1 MSSSM
6 SPIAVIVMCALV
18 VSSDTESTS
27 PASTSQSASPLTIN
41 KCDQRGDR
49 TVSHTDW
56 SSDASKNLP
65 DCRCPPGYTAILQY
79 GEPSQKV
86 LCASLRSAAPWSE
99 GCVSSGSSTDYYD
112 LGAIELRLVRLLL
125 RAANVSEVWISARRL
140 TPFGALVRR
149 LPGGDR
155 WNAPVELTDQPD
167 QPDQPPGSD
176 DHPDPGQLRIVPT
189 AADFNCGAI
198 GGPNYE
204 QIFLANCSRA
214 LPQLCLFRETT
225 LLQLHCRQREFTTRY
240 GEGQGMCYTV
250 LASDDRALSA
260 LSGVAESEYRILDV
274 DSGRK
279 KQLLDDLL
287 NATAAHRK
295 HCAQTYFTD
304 QRDNSLRSLALSI
317 RDAVQRAVSGPPSND
332 SYMREQNLRQMAL
345 DLWRRYDCAAVQRNT
360 SVDHGADGPVRA
372 MYLYFDRAR
381 YRLYLTV
388 YGRQWF
394 WREKPSA
401 NGFQCYTNAD
411 AEQMRRVQVRP
422 IRTSRKRSRRA
433 HPRSSESNAP
443 ETDDHDTGQRSMY
456 ELTLVDGIPSYYWC
470 EAHVVPNL
478 THLVSPTVLANRKS
492 NGKTFFSVTVDVS
505 VLDRSVETM
514 RLKDYTRLVKDQL
527 KRARARV
534 LPETK
539 RVLDTIK
546 TVQVMK
552 SDHLG
557 DAFQPDNR
565 TAARLIVHLV
575 MRQVNFKSDFPEF
588 AEINE
593 IELPDAY
600 VRYYRTRRY
609 LQDALRL
616 AATDEFRFVG
626 VNSTEYCLPDS
637 LQLPSADSDGNVW
650 WVARLGET
658 ATPRNLCLPEGS
670 DLPLTRRCLGDY
682 LHGCAWDRDA
692 FSGGHCSSAPGP
704 ETRAL
709 YEYST
714 APLNGS
720 LLPDIFSTVGHV
732 LSAPDSVLPVDLF
745 YIAQVLDNLRNVL
758 LLPASAEQNGVLLA
772 ALNKVQHYCDVAD
785 IMSRVMYVN
794 ETIVTR
800 AQRVLNTTNI
810 LLYVTEAIVNQLVL
824 AENASMLL
832 QGAQYEC
839 GRRTLEADSNGPAGQ
854 PVTNGTVLFR
864 SPRLIVLI
872 ADPAVGN
879 VSGVALFRQIDGGD
893 DHGEDFNSYT
903 IRYLYANQSLESLV
917 AEPDLEIGAFIPQ
930 SVIEN
935 LGALHDAMTLE
946 EQPESETEPLE
957 TPPLPPPPLR
967 VVLTIY
973 YNDHAFRETRAGPV
987 TRSSAKIISI
997 SIPGYGS
1004 RMPGEVPF
1012 YARETRTHNRSAAS
1026 ASHCGY
1032 WSFETD
1038 PAGTDGFGR
1047 WAFDECRLIDG
1058 SGPVAL
1064 CGCYHLTSFSRL
1076 TMDTQLVESVGVS
1089 QKFIADQGTLALD
1102 LITAIGCSL
1111 SLLGVVGILAT
1122 GILFPAWRA
1131 KASSKILLQ
1140 LSGAIAIEMIII
1152 FLEGPD
1158 IDQHRV
1164 SRIKCALLGSVFHY
1178 IILVTFMWMLL
1189 TAYLQFM
1196 RYVKVLGRLRPS
1208 HVILKATVLCWG
1220 APLVP
1225 VATYLASDYTLYL
1238 KRDNLTDICY
1248 PHGDALWFGLM
1259 LPIAAIV
1266 FFNLV
1271 SFVVVLYHICAI
1283 PANLSKQTDRDL
1295 TLAQLRLSVFLFFLL
1310 GLPWIFGMLTTGTED
1325 KLFAYLFCLTAPVQ
1339 GFVLFLYFIVIDP
1352 VARRLWLGR
1361 LRRCRCIA
1369 GDRSATGQLDEKETT
1384 TLPSTTLNTQL

>member
-1 MSSSM
+1 MSSM

-18 VSSDTESTS
+18 VSSDT
-27 PASTSQSASPLTIN
+27 ASTATAAIASPSQSSNGSRNSSQRPVITIN
-41 KCDQRGDR
+41 KCDQRSDR
-49 TVSHTDW
+49 SDESHTEW
-56 SSDASKNLP
+56 PSDASRNLP
-65 DCRCPPGYTAILQY
+65 DCRCPPDYTAVLQY

-112 LGAIELRLVRLLL
+112 LGAIELRLIRAML
-125 RAANVSEVWISARRL
+125 RAANVSEVWISARRIA
-140 TPFGALVRR
+140 PFGALVRR
-149 LPGGDR
+149 LPGDR
-155 WNAPVELTDQPD
+155 WNAPVELDQPTGED
-167 QPDQPPGSD
+167 GHSD
-176 DHPDPGQLRIVPT
+176 GQLTIVPT
-189 AADFNCGAI
+189 SADFNCAAV
-198 GGPNYE
+198 GGSNYE

-214 LPQLCLFRETT
+214 LPQLCLFRDST

-240 GEGQGMCYTV
+240 GEGQDMCYTV
-250 LASDDRALSA
+250 LANDDRALSA
-260 LSGVAESEYRILDV
+260 LSSAAPEYRVFDV

-287 NATAAHRK
+287 SSAAAYQK
-295 HCAQTYFTD
+295 HCAQTYFTEP
-304 QRDNSLRSLALSI
+304 LRSLALSI
-317 RDAVQRAVSGPPSND
+317 RGAFHRAVNGTVSSSDTNMLP
-332 SYMREQNLRQMAL
+332 EQSLRQIPFL
-345 DLWRRYDCAAVQRNT
+345 DLWKRYDCTAVQRNN
-360 SVDHGADGPVRA
+360 SADLSADGPVRA

-381 YRLYLTV
+381 HRLYLTV
-388 YGRQWF
+388 YGRQWY

-411 AEQMRRVQVRP
+411 ADQVRRVQVRP

-433 HPRSSESNAP
+433 HPRSSDGDAP
-443 ETDDHDTGQRSMY
+443 EAGDDDTGQRSMY
-456 ELTLVDGIPSYYWC
+456 EVTLVDGIPSYYWC
-470 EAHVVPNL
+470 EAHLVPNL

-492 NGKTFFSVTVDVS
+492 NGKTFFSVTVDVR
-505 VLDRSVETM
+505 LERLAETM
-514 RLKDYTRLVKDQL
+514 RLKDYTRVVKDHL

-539 RVLDTIK
+539 RVLETIK

-552 SDHLG
+552 SDRLR
-557 DAFQPDNR
+557 DTFPPDNGI
-565 TAARLIVHLV
+565 AARLIVHLV
-575 MRQVNFKSDFPEF
+575 MRQVNFKSDFPVF
-588 AEINE
+588 VEINE
-593 IELPDAY
+593 IDLPDAY
-600 VRYYRTRRY
+600 VRYYRTRSY

-616 AATDEFRFVG
+616 AASDEFRFVG

-637 LQLPSADSDGNVW
+637 LQRPSSSTDGNVW

-658 ATPRNLCLPEGS
+658 VTPRNLCLPAGS

-682 LHGCAWDRDA
+682 LHGCAWDTLELQ
-692 FSGGHCSSAPGP
+692 SGQQCSSHERP

-709 YEYST
+709 YEYS
-714 APLNGS
+714 AVQLNMS
-720 LLPDIFSTVGHV
+720 LLPDVLSTVGHV
-732 LSAPDSVLPVDLF
+732 LSAPASVLPVDLF
-745 YIAQVLDNLRNVL
+745 YIAQVLENLRNVL
-758 LLPASAEQNGVLLA
+758 LLSMPEESALLG
-772 ALNKVQHYCDVAD
+772 ALNTVQHYCDMSD
-785 IMSRVMYVN
+785 IMSSVMYVN
-794 ETIVTR
+794 ETTVTR
-800 AQRVLNTTNI
+800 AQRVLNTTNT
-810 LLYVTEAIVNQLVL
+810 LLYVTETIVNQLAL
-824 AENASMLL
+824 AENASMLR
-832 QGAQYEC
+832 QGAQYDC
-839 GRRTLEADSNGPAGQ
+839 GMRALEPAA
-854 PVTNGTVLFR
+854 TNGAGTLLFR

-872 ADPAVGN
+872 ADPAVAN
-879 VSGVALFRQIDGGD
+879 VSGIALFRQIDGGD
-893 DHGEDFNSYT
+893 GGDGDAEDFNGYT
-903 IRYLYANQSLESLV
+903 VRYLYANQSVESLIT
-917 AEPDLEIGAFIPQ
+917 EQDLEIGAFIPQ
-930 SVIEN
+930 SVLEN
-935 LGALHDAMTLE
+935 LATLHEAMTE
-946 EQPESETEPLE
+946 EQPDPETEPLQME
-957 TPPLPPPPLR
+957 PGLPAVPPPLR

-1004 RMPGEVPF
+1004 RMPGEIPF
-1012 YARETRTHNRSAAS
+1012 YARETRPKNQSTT
-1026 ASHCGY
+1026 SHCGY

-1038 PAGTDGFGR
+1038 PAGTEGFGR

-1058 SGPVAL
+1058 AGPVAL

-1089 QKFIADQGTLALD
+1089 QKFIADQSTLALD

-1111 SLLGVVGILAT
+1111 SLLGVLGILAT
-1122 GILFPAWRA
+1122 GVLFPGWRA

-1140 LSGAIAIEMIII
+1140 LSCAIAIEMIII

-1158 IDQHRV
+1158 IDQHRGR
-1164 SRIKCALLGSVFHY
+1164 SHIECALLGSVFHY

-1352 VARRLWLGR
+1352 GARRLWLGR

-1369 GDRSATGQLDEKETT
+1369 DRSAANQLDEKETT